1 MFRTTD
7 PRAELEVVPA
17 SSLTASAPPCSG
29 HEGHEASEQRGRLRP
44 LGPTATLRYAK
55 DSGEEDASVPP
66 QTYHGTSAGRGEVAA
81 GEHGSHGGSEQS
93 NLQALL
99 ARQPAEHSIGSSRS
113 TVPGLNIGKYL
124 VKVNNLEK
132 AEMEVEE
139 HQPYKILLIPYEFY
153 ERSFS
158 LVF

>member
-1 MFRTTD
+1 MSRTTD
-7 PRAELEVVPA
+7 PRVELEVVPA

-66 QTYHGTSAGRGEVAA
+66 QTYHGTTAGRGEVAA
-81 GEHGSHGGSEQS
+81 GERGSHGGSEQS
-93 NLQALL
+93 SLQALL
-99 ARQPAEHSIGSSRS
+99 AGQLVEHPIGSSRS
-113 TVPGLNIGKYL
+113 SVPGLDIGKYII
-124 VKVNNLEK
+124 KVNNLEK

-139 HQPYKILLIPYEFY
+139 HQGGNRTVLIRLDWP
-153 ERSFS
+153 
-158 LVF
+158 VIC